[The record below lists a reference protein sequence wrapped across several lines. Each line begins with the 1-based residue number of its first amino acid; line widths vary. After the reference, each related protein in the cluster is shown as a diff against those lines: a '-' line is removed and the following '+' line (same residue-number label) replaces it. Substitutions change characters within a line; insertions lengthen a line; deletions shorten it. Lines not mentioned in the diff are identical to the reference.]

1 LLCSAEQSY
10 SALIDDWLFVA
21 RTGESVRAFFHG
33 FCEEGT
39 CSREPVFPYSRVPV
53 LPGNTSGFFVDA
65 MLRGSAC
72 RL

>member
-1 LLCSAEQSY
+1 M
-10 SALIDDWLFVA
+10 A
-21 RTGESVRAFFHG
+21 RIGKPVRAFFMDFAKESHVSVNL
-33 FCEEGT
+33 C
-39 CSREPVFPYSRVPV
+39 PPHSRVPV